1 MLTALVVRRRGLRTL
16 KRTENIEDRLNIIH
30 WSQGSFR
37 RRWYD
42 AASDNPRT
50 QLHYHAGYA
59 VWLSTSC
66 TEKFAHDL
74 SGATSN
80 PIWVWSFS
88 LSAHTNARF
97 AIHAKIIEHTTIL
110 PRARNTRTQQ
120 LLVTSSQFLE
130 FSISRNFW
138 RLDFTVTLPCCIP
151 SSKFHFQIL
160 LDSRRYWNSRTRAIV
175 NGYFPIQHV
184 FSFLHARR
192 RVPHSANNLARKI
205 LNASSSESR
214 VLLEPRSRVAILISC
229 FENYRN
235 SFLQWNS

>member
-50 QLHYHAGYA
+50 QLHHHAGYA

-97 AIHAKIIEHTTIL
+97 AIHAKIIEHTTVF

-151 SSKFHFQIL
+151 SFKFIFKSCLTAADAEIPKHERSSMDIFQYNTFSAFYTPDEEFHIQ
-160 LDSRRYWNSRTRAIV
+160 
-175 NGYFPIQHV
+175 PI
-184 FSFLHARR
+184 
-192 RVPHSANNLARKI
+192 
-205 LNASSSESR
+205 
-214 VLLEPRSRVAILISC
+214 ISPVK
-229 FENYRN
+229 F
-235 SFLQWNS
+235 